1 MKIIDNLQKD
11 DVVWQPDFQ
20 SAVDENGL
28 WTGSQSFECKPGD
41 VQGLIPARGDACQQD
56 GWELLK
62 FISATVTETAG
73 RGWMKVVCS
82 YRGTQYAGDGSEFED
97 GAEDAIPTYSTSI
110 VAQSEPIESHPK
122 FKELTIEE
130 WADAQ
135 WYKDG
140 RIIRNPGGEGAP
152 FKRNVWVEED
162 KQWQPT
168 EDYTPTGELP
178 ALFEAYDKGFTAF
191 YSPRITHTKRYTSN
205 QPLNDSVYRTIGT
218 TKNQPTNAPS
228 FGPNRN
234 WLSMGANTDQS
245 DNVYE
250 IELEWMLSGDG
261 KWDEDFYD

>member
-1 MKIIDNLQKD
+1 MKIIDNLQKNSI
-11 DVVWQPDFQ
+11 VWQPDFQ
-20 SAVDENGL
+20 SALDENGQ
-28 WTGSQSFECKPGD
+28 WTASQSFKCKPED
-41 VQGLIPARGDACQQD
+41 VQELIPSRGDACQKD
-56 GWELLK
+56 GWEVLK
-62 FISATVTETAG
+62 LITVQVSEAAGSGWETVT
-73 RGWMKVVCS
+73 CN
-82 YRGTQYAGDGSEFED
+82 YRGTVYEFDDE
-97 GAEDAIPTYSTSI
+97 AQENIEPTYTTSV

-122 FKELTIEE
+122 FKDITAAE

-140 RIIRNPGGEGAP
+140 RIIRDPEDQTA
-152 FKRNVWVEED
+152 FKRNVWVEDD
-162 KQWQPT
+162 KQWQPI

-205 QPLNDSVYRTIGT
+205 QPLNDSVYKTIGT
-218 TKNQPTNAPS
+218 TANQPTNAPS

-261 KWDEDFYD
+261 KWNEDYYD